1 MIIRAG
7 DGIRTRGLLLGKET
21 LYHSATPACA
31 PRMARHLSAEAQDRT
46 ADTAIFSRVLYQ
58 LSYLGGS
65 ADYST
70 VETLSCQAMFW
81 YNGGMITHHWP
92 VIGHDWAVANLDRAV
107 VEQRTAHAY
116 LISGPAHIGKTTLAL
131 ALARA
136 LNCTS
141 STTRPCGQCR
151 SCQLITAGKHPDVQL
166 IAPDGLRVKI
176 DQVRAL
182 QHDLALK
189 PIEGRFRVAIFDQFE
204 TATIEAQNALLKTL
218 EEPPDYAVLIVLAS
232 DPELLLPTIVSRCQ
246 SIALRPLTIA
256 QVRDA
261 LITTWDVE
269 AERANLLAHL
279 SGGRLGWAVA
289 AANDPSIMEAR
300 TKALDDLLVLLK
312 SDRVRRFAYAEEL
325 TRKDDRTRE
334 TLDLWRTWW
343 RDVMLCASGSQAELV
358 NIDRLAPIQAL
369 AQQIDVDQASAAA
382 EACGRALWQIDR
394 NATARLVVDVLLLD
408 FPV

>member
-1 MIIRAG
+1 
-7 DGIRTRGLLLGKET
+7 
-21 LYHSATPACA
+21 
-31 PRMARHLSAEAQDRT
+31 
-46 ADTAIFSRVLYQ
+46 
-58 LSYLGGS
+58 
-65 ADYST
+65 
-70 VETLSCQAMFW
+70 
-81 YNGGMITHHWP
+81 
-92 VIGHDWAVANLDRAV
+92 
-107 VEQRTAHAY
+107 
-116 LISGPAHIGKTTLAL
+116 
-131 ALARA
+131 
-136 LNCTS
+136 
-141 STTRPCGQCR
+141 
-151 SCQLITAGKHPDVQL
+151 VQL

-189 PIEGRFRVAIFDQFE
+189 PIEGRFRVVIFGQFE

-246 SIALRPLTIA
+246 SIALRPLTMA

-261 LITTWDVE
+261 LITTWKVE
-269 AERANLLAHL
+269 AEQANLLAHL
-279 SGGRLGWAVA
+279 SGGRLGWAVT
-289 AANDPSIMEAR
+289 AANDQSILEAR

-312 SDRVRRFAYAEEL
+312 SDRVKRFAYAEEL

-343 RDVMLCASGSQAELV
+343 RDVMLAASGSQAELV

-369 AQQIDVDQASAAA
+369 AQQIDVHQATAAA
-382 EACGRALWQIDR
+382 EACGRALWQIDH
-394 NATARLVVDVLLLD
+394 NATARLAVEVLLLD